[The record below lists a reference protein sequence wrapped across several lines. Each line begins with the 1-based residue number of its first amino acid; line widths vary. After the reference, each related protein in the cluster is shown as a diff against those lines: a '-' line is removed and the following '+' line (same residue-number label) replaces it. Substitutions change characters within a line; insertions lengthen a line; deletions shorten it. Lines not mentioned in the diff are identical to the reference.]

1 MTKLYHKTLT
11 DIVIRIDDIRRALC
25 VDDISDGNR
34 DKLLS
39 DLEKEHENLY
49 QTIKELLFLD
59 RPEDVDIYM
68 VESGKRNDLLPL

>member
-1 MTKLYHKTLT
+1 MTKLYHKALT
-11 DIVIRIDDIRRALC
+11 DIVILIDDIRRELC
-25 VDDISDGNR
+25 IDDISDGTR

-39 DLEKEHENLY
+39 DLDKEYENLY